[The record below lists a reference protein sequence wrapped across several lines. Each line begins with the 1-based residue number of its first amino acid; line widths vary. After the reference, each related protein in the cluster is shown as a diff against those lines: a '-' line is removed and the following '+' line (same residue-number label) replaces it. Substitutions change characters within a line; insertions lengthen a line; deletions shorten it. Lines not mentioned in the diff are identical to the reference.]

1 MAKKKGGLNA
11 LFRRCPLFQP
21 DIIAIVVMLVLMG
34 DVNLITKIQIH
45 KTGARAGVGAWA
57 KVRVGVAAEAGL
69 GTAKVGAGAGAGT
82 KVVSG
87 AGAGAGAGDWR
98 PAWICSAGSISAAPV

>member
-69 GTAKVGAGAGAGT
+69 GTGAKVEAGARAGT
-82 KVVSG
+82 KVVS
-87 AGAGAGAGDWR
+87 GAGAGDWR